1 MASAPAQL
9 VGQIV
14 QQGQAVA
21 TAILGQLQQQILQL
35 AQQAVAQISALVG
48 SIGGRF
54 DFASILDQFTPLVN
68 GLISQVLGQV
78 LGGLSGLIG
87 GTFLSS
93 SLLSL
98 SSSLLHPRLGRAS
111 VDIGAILSGFL
122 GDIQGALTGL
132 GQHFLNQGLAA
143 VLGGLG
149 SLGGSRAIGDIFA
162 CE

>member
-14 QQGQAVA
+14 QQGQVVA
-21 TAILGQLQQQILQL
+21 QAILGQLQQQIQQL
-35 AQQAVAQISALVG
+35 LQQAIGSISALVG
-48 SIGGRF
+48 SIGGRGDLSGLF
-54 DFASILDQFTPLVN
+54 DQITALLNTQIN
-68 GLISQVLGQV
+68 QVLGQV
-78 LGGLSGLIG
+78 LAGLSGLIG
-87 GTFLSS
+87 GTFLSFF
-93 SLLSL
+93 LLSL